1 MLAPSG
7 RLPGCCRA
15 VVVWKPLGSI
25 IASIG
30 NHWSARQGG
39 PPLHKEAVMGQ
50 PIPAQHPS
58 VVLRS
63 HFKLLKALLA
73 VALAAVIALSAAVV
87 IVADDDD
94 QLASGGSAAGPVG
107 SINYGGFNPA
117 IGRPDSV
124 QQQAL
129 PPGTRF
135 DGGPDE
141 GTRGIQP
148 QTVAPGTRFDG
159 GPDEGTR
166 GIEAQPVAP
175 RQSYAGGPGAR

>member
-63 HFKLLKALLA
+63 HFKLVKALLA
-73 VALAAVIALSAAVV
+73 VALAAVVALSAAVV
-87 IVADDDD
+87 IVANDDD
-94 QLASGGSAAGPVG
+94 QLSGNTSSATPVG

-117 IGRPDSV
+117 TGRPDSV
-124 QQQAL
+124 QQSL

-148 QTVAPGTRFDG
+148 QTVAPGTRF
-159 GPDEGTR
+159 
-166 GIEAQPVAP
+166 A
-175 RQSYAGGPGAR
+175 QSYAGGPGAH